1 MIGKEGYGPKKM
13 LMNLERD
20 DLHMNPE
27 YPHFSDIQPLT
38 MKMQLVGELNE
49 IIGENHFNVSSKIL
63 MGDII
68 VGGFL
73 QVGLALLALLN
84 TPEGKRMI
92 SHPVWYSKRPTTSL
106 EK

>member
-13 LMNLERD
+13 LMNLGRD

-27 YPHFSDIQPLT
+27 YPHFPDIQPLT
-38 MKMQLVGELNE
+38 MKMQLVWELNE

-63 MGDII
+63 MGNII

-73 QVGLALLALLN
+73 
-84 TPEGKRMI
+84 
-92 SHPVWYSKRPTTSL
+92 
-106 EK
+106 